1 MGSPVVT
8 SATTVMCGHGGTATH
23 VPTQARVLVGGSP
36 VAVSSDQHVVAGCG
50 LSTSSGPFCTV
61 LTWTVP
67 ALRVT
72 AGGVPV
78 LVQTSTPM
86 GVGPGTVV
94 SGQVRVSAT

>member
-8 SATTVMCGHGGTATH
+8 SATTVMCGHGGSATH
-23 VPTQARVLVGGSP
+23 VPTQVRVRVGGSP
-36 VAVSSDQHVVAGCG
+36 VGVSSDQHVVAGCS

-67 ALRVT
+67 AVRVT
-72 AGGVPV
+72 AGGTPV

-86 GVGPGTVV
+86 GVGPGLVV